1 MAEIIFSLNG
11 RETMMQCSHED
22 KMKEIF
28 EKFAMKAKKDIDT
41 LSFLYGGDNVN
52 GELTL
57 NELIKN
63 DDKIK
68 ILVIENKKD
77 IIVGD
82 NEGIVKSKEI
92 ICPKCNENCM
102 IKIKNYKI
110 SLFGCKNGDIS
121 DNILLENFE
130 KTQNINI
137 ANIICD
143 KCEKTNKY
151 QAYENKF
158 YKCLIC
164 DKNLCP
170 LCNISHYNIHQNIIN
185 YEQKNYICSIHK
197 ESYISY
203 CNSCK
208 INMCIQCE
216 IEHNRDHDIIS
227 FKNLVVNKGDIMKK
241 MEEFNLSLNK
251 FNDEA
256 KNIIKMLNKIMDNFK
271 IYYDIIYDIVNN
283 YNVQNKN
290 YENFQNIN
298 YIYNNIPINDIK
310 DILSEYNNDIK
321 MSKII
326 DIYNKMTIK
335 DFLNENNNENINE
348 NNNEKINEKIKE
360 KIKEKIDENIDENIV
375 LENNN
380 NINNGLEIDYNTLTH
395 LQSSIE
401 GLQFFNI
408 NEKGKIDYSAK
419 YNKKSVKDFILQ
431 NSFYISFCFKYK
443 NIWYPLIKNNGLVSK
458 WNGIYFEDWK
468 EIKKQAEEDFDKW
481 VKKIKTINNA
491 YQEIS
496 TLYEFKCQKKS
507 DKFFKDCQSIIR
519 RNILIGMESFRKQ
532 IFNFNANNNNKDL
545 VFENIIYFLLH
556 NENNIFQKLFN
567 CFTKEI
573 QDKLIND
580 YKNYLSSSN
589 NSYDK
594 TVFLYNYIIKI
605 NDIFIEKEEEFNK
618 NGRKIMVDPADIN

>member
-1 MAEIIFSLNG
+1 
-11 RETMMQCSHED
+11 MMQCSHEE

-28 EKFAMKAKKDIDT
+28 EKFAVKAQKDINS
-41 LSFLYGGDNVN
+41 LNFLYGGDNVN

-57 NELIKN
+57 NELIK
-63 DDKIK
+63 DDEQIK
-68 ILVIENKKD
+68 ILVIENNKK
-77 IIVGD
+77 IIVDDD
-82 NEGIVKSKEI
+82 NNGIVKSKEI
-92 ICPKCNENCM
+92 ICPKCYENCLL
-102 IKIKNYKI
+102 KLKNYKI
-110 SLFGCKNGDIS
+110 SLFGCKNGDICN
-121 DNILLENFE
+121 NILLDDFE

-137 ANIICD
+137 ANIVCD
-143 KCEKTNKY
+143 NCNKTNKY

-203 CNSCK
+203 CSSCK

-227 FKNLVVNKGDIMKK
+227 FKNLIVNKEDIMKK
-241 MEEFNLSLNK
+241 MEEFNILLNK

-256 KNIIKMLNKIMDNFK
+256 KNIIKMLNKIIDNFK
-271 IYYDIIYDIVNN
+271 IYYDIIYNIVNK
-283 YNVQNKN
+283 YNIQNKN

-298 YIYNNIPINDIK
+298 YIYNNIPINDIN
-310 DILSEYNNDIK
+310 DILSEYNYDIK

-335 DFLNENNNENINE
+335 GFLNENIDE
-348 NNNEKINEKIKE
+348 NNNEKINGNNNKNNKDNINENIKE
-360 KIKEKIDENIDENIV
+360 KNNENII

-380 NINNGLEIDYNTLTH
+380 NINTGLEIDYNTLTH
-395 LQSSIE
+395 LELSIE

-408 NEKGKIDYSAK
+408 NEKGKIDYSPK
-419 YNKKSVKDFILQ
+419 YHKKSVKDFILQ
-431 NSFYISFCFKYK
+431 SSFYISFCVKYK

-458 WNGIYFEDWK
+458 WNGIYFEDWQ

-481 VKKIKTINNA
+481 VKKIKTINNS
-491 YQEIS
+491 YEEIS
-496 TLYEFKCQKKS
+496 TLYEFQCHRKS

-532 IFNFNANNNNKDL
+532 IINFNANNDNKDL
-545 VFENIIYFLLH
+545 VFENIIYFLL
-556 NENNIFQKLFN
+556 NNSNNIFDKLFN

-573 QDKLIND
+573 QDRLIND
-580 YKNYLSSSN
+580 YKNYTFSSN
-589 NSYDK
+589 NPYDK
-594 TVFLYNYIIKI
+594 TIFLYNYIIKL